1 MLLLLLTASTEK
13 SAQFYAELNQMI
25 SNTTHQ
31 QRVIT
36 TRCTGGIGN
45 RLFQIA
51 AAIKYAEEFNRNPIL
66 LLPCLARS
74 EHGNFTLLFELF
86 PEIPLVESAPS
97 WKPIKDSPKHTHDP
111 ILVLNGF
118 FQDLKFFPP
127 LTSPLLPRLPSL
139 APLIKNNNVAIH
151 FRFGDYT
158 ILPHHQVNL
167 SSYYMEAIRR
177 FPPLTTFFLFSDSPE
192 KLKAISSELWAKDIP
207 NTIKSTDSVLETFQE
222 IANCSLGF
230 IGSNSTFAWWAAFL
244 AWNSSGRQESYKAY
258 FPDTWMPEGQPNHK
272 PNLFTLPYTVPLSIQ
287 GSADNS
293 LKSFSYL

>member
-1 MLLLLLTASTEK
+1 MMTSV
-13 SAQFYAELNQMI
+13 F
-25 SNTTHQ
+25 NTTHQ
-31 QRVIT
+31 PGDSNPTFVSTPVGLEPLVIT

-51 AAIKYAEEFNRNPIL
+51 AAIKYAEKFNRKPIL

-74 EHGNFTLLFELF
+74 EHGNFALLFDLL

-97 WKPIKDSPKHTHDP
+97 WKLIKDSPTNTNDT

-118 FQDLKFFPP
+118 FQDMNFFPS
-127 LTSPLLPRLPSL
+127 LESPLLPRLPML
-139 APLIKNNNVAIH
+139 APIIKTNKVAIH

-158 ILPHHQVNL
+158 ILPHHQVDL

-177 FPPLTTFFLFSDSPE
+177 FPPQTTFFLFSDSPE
-192 KLKAISSELWAKDIP
+192 KLKAISSELWAKNIP
-207 NTIKSTDSVLETFQE
+207 NTIESTESVLETFQE

-244 AWNSSGRQESYKAY
+244 AWNSSGRPESYKAY
-258 FPDTWMPEGQPNHK
+258 FPDTWMPEGHENHK
-272 PNLFTLPYTVPLSIQ
+272 PNLFTLPYTIPLNIQ
-287 GSADNS
+287 ASAVDS
-293 LKSFSYL
+293 LNSFSYL